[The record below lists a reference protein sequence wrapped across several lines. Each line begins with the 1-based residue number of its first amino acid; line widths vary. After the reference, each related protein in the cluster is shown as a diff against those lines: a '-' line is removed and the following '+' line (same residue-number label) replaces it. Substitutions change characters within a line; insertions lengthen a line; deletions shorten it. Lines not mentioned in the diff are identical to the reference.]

1 MTISAVSKAFAI
13 ESAGIDPAG
22 RNAEVTTLSD
32 GRYVVVWQEVLG
44 TPADGFA
51 DSDGGIFARIYNA
64 DGSAA
69 GDTLQINEW
78 MPGLQD
84 FPQVAATRDGGFVV
98 SYQST
103 LNWGGAPA
111 DVDRFM
117 ATFDASGSQVARF
130 YDDAIG
136 NTYDLGD
143 LDPDNP
149 GAVDSGTFTVDLG
162 KGMIAIVRE
171 AQINLA
177 TAVTLLDTAGDFL
190 GTAASAEFAGFF
202 KITGVAQLEGGNVV
216 ISGENQGGYAVLRLS
231 NSTLDGAPDGIPGL
245 VGPVNFI
252 TLSGVVDPVDV
263 RVTAL
268 HPGTFAPETSSDLG
282 GFIVSAL
289 LPNGLNAS
297 ALKLQSFTA
306 WGALNGSTT
315 IAIPISLN
323 GEPPGYDV
331 LALADGS
338 FVLAWTTKGLNGLD
352 VMAGHFDAD
361 GAALGPSVVVQGTA
375 VSGDQLDPSL
385 SLMAD
390 GRVLVVFTDL
400 GNHAIGGVTE
410 PIHAVELTLAAT
422 SGGFPA
428 TAADDVLNGTGG
440 HDGIDGL
447 AGNDQINGL
456 LGNDVLVGGLGND
469 SMTGG
474 LGNDALI
481 GGDGTDVLTG
491 SAGND
496 GLAGQAGADQ
506 LRGEAGRDAL
516 SGGLQNDRLFG
527 GTGAD
532 RLDGGAGNDVLTGGA
547 DADIF
552 VFRHGGG
559 TDTVTDFSAADFLRL
574 DHGLW
579 AASGDLTAGEVLTQF
594 ATVAGGNTTLTFAGG
609 EVIVL
614 QGFTALVAGE
624 LQLI

>member
-51 DSDGGIFARIYNA
+51 DSDGGIFARIYKA
-64 DGSAA
+64 DGTAA
-69 GDTLQINEW
+69 GDPIQINAW

-84 FPQVAATRDGGFVV
+84 FPQVAATRDGGCVV

-103 LNWGGAPA
+103 LNWGGAST
-111 DVDRFM
+111 DVDTFM
-117 ATFDASGSQVARF
+117 ATFDAGGNQVARF
-130 YDDAIG
+130 YDDALG
-136 NTYDLGD
+136 NTLDFGD

-149 GAVDSGTFTVDLG
+149 GGTDSGTFTVDLG
-162 KGMIAIVRE
+162 DGMIAVVRE
-171 AQINLA
+171 
-177 TAVTLLDTAGDFL
+177 TAVNPVTTVTVLDTAGFL
-190 GTAASAEFAGFF
+190 VGSAGTSEFAGFF
-202 KITGVAQLEGGNVV
+202 KITGVARLEGGNVV
-216 ISGENQGGYAVLRLS
+216 ISGENSNGSAVLRLS
-231 NSTLDGAPDGIPGL
+231 NSTLNGAPDGVPGL
-245 VGPVNFI
+245 VAPVNFI
-252 TLSGVVDPVDV
+252 TMSGVVDPVDV

-268 HPGTFAPETSSDLG
+268 HPGTFAPEASADLG

-289 LPNGLNAS
+289 LPVSLNAS

-306 WGALNGSTT
+306 WGALNGTTT
-315 IAIPISLN
+315 IAIPFSLN
-323 GEPPGYDV
+323 DERPGYDV
-331 LALADGS
+331 LALADGT
-338 FVLAWTTKGLNGLD
+338 FVVAWTTKALNGLD

-410 PIHAVELTLAAT
+410 PIHAVELTLTAT

-428 TAADDVLNGTGG
+428 TGADDILNGTGG

-469 SMTGG
+469 SLTGG

-481 GGDGTDVLTG
+481 GGDGSDVLTG

-506 LRGEAGRDAL
+506 LRGVDGRDAL

-532 RLDGGAGNDVLTGGA
+532 RLDGGAGNDTLSGDAGA
-547 DADIF
+547 DFF

-559 TDTVTDFSAADFLRL
+559 TDSVTDFSAADFLRL

-579 AASGDLTAGEVLTQF
+579 AASGDLTAVEVLTQF
-594 ATVAGGNTTLTFAGG
+594 ATVAGGNTILTFDGG

-614 QGFTALVAGE
+614 QGFTALAAGD